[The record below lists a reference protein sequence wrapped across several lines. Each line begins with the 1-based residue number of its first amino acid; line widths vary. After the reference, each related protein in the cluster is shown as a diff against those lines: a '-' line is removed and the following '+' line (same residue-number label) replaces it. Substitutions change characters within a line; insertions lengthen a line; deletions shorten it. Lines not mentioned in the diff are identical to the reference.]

1 MSQTTIDTWKKLS
14 MITHINTSRS
24 CHEWGWKDTKY
35 YCINEILRN
44 EFFFILPKILPWEVY
59 QHLFETLDLL
69 KVRLITSKNLL
80 RLAEKL
86 MIKTYQLEFHMN
98 KNYIRACILFVNL
111 FQKLHQSQITLSRL
125 SKLQGFQKWRC
136 SKIYN
141 LTVKFFLVPPY
152 LVLLALQ
159 HSNYQRLLTSSE
171 MLVFF

>member
-1 MSQTTIDTWKKLS
+1 MGSIS
-14 MITHINTSRS
+14 TSIWNIR
-24 CHEWGWKDTKY
+24 
-35 YCINEILRN
+35 
-44 EFFFILPKILPWEVY
+44 
-59 QHLFETLDLL
+59 DLL

-159 HSNYQRLLTSSE
+159 HLNYQRLLTSSE
-171 MLVFF
+171 MLVFFFNFAKTSISDPGERFSSIK